1 MAITDTITSAAT
13 AKILASIPRPTARLG
28 DLGVPHCSPYVIA
41 TGSPNVFVNNRPMA
55 AKGDFSTPHLKPGKP
70 ICPVHMAPIAKG
82 SGSVRVNG
90 RPVARI
96 GDSLS
101 GCTFVATGSF
111 DVFTGG

>member
-1 MAITDTITSAAT
+1 MATVTSAIAS
-13 AKILASIPRPTARLG
+13 KIIAAIPKPTARLG

-55 AKGDFSTPHLKPGKP
+55 AKGDFSSPHQKPGELD
-70 ICPVHMAPIAKG
+70 CPEHVAPIAKG
-82 SGSVRVNG
+82 SSSVRVNG
-90 RPVARI
+90 RPVARV

-111 DVFTGG
+111 DVFTG

>member
-1 MAITDTITSAAT
+1 MA
-13 AKILASIPRPTARLG
+13 R
-28 DLGVPHCSPYVIA
+28 
-41 TGSPNVFVNNRPMA
+41 
-55 AKGDFSTPHLKPGKP
+55 
-70 ICPVHMAPIAKG
+70 IAKG

>member
-1 MAITDTITSAAT
+1 MATVTSAIAS
-13 AKILASIPRPTARLG
+13 KIIAAIPRPTARLG

-55 AKGDFSTPHLKPGKP
+55 AKGDFSSPHLKPGKP
-70 ICPVHMAPIAKG
+70 ICPGHVAPIAQG

-90 RPVARI
+90 RPVARV

-101 GCTFVATGSF
+101 GCTFVATGSV
-111 DVFTGG
+111 DVFTG